1 MKNSHPTPEH
11 RGASPS
17 GTRRRW
23 LRQIMLGS
31 SAGLAAL
38 CILTAPALAQSS
50 AAFPTKPIR
59 WIVSYPPGGTAD
71 LLTRAIAEELSKRLG
86 QSVVIENKPG
96 ANGNLGADI
105 VAKASPDGHTLVTTA
120 PGPLAVNES
129 LYASLPFDPKTAFA
143 PITRIA
149 VAPLI
154 LVVPRALPV
163 NNLNELLAYLKA
175 NPSKAQYASQGNA
188 SSGHLAMELLKA
200 RTGMEAV
207 HTPYKGS
214 APALNDLLAGHVTM
228 MFDNTTSS
236 LPHVR
241 SGALK
246 ALAVAEL
253 KRLIAAPEIP
263 TVAEQG
269 VAGFEATPWFA
280 VVTTAGTPASTV
292 SKLNAT
298 LREIVQMGSL
308 RSRFAG
314 MAVDLVADTP
324 TEFATYIDSESRKWK
339 DVVRRSGARAD

>member
-1 MKNSHPTPEH
+1 M
-11 RGASPS
+11 
-17 GTRRRW
+17 
-23 LRQIMLGS
+23 
-31 SAGLAAL
+31 
-38 CILTAPALAQSS
+38 
-50 AAFPTKPIR
+50 
-59 WIVSYPPGGTAD
+59 
-71 LLTRAIAEELSKRLG
+71 LTRAIGEELSKRLG

-105 VAKASPDGHTLVTTA
+105 VAKAAPDGHTLVTTA
-120 PGPLAVNES
+120 PGPLAVNDS
-129 LYASLPFDPKTAFA
+129 LYATLPFDPKTAFA

-154 LVVPRALPV
+154 LVVPRSLPV
-163 NNLNELLAYLKA
+163 NNLNELVAYLKA
-175 NPSKAQYASQGNA
+175 NPTKAQYASQGNA

-228 MFDNTTSS
+228 MFDNTTTS

-246 ALAVAEL
+246 ALAVAEA
-253 KRLIAAPEIP
+253 KRLSVAPEIP

-269 VAGFEATPWFA
+269 VPGFEATPWFA
-280 VVTTAGTPASTV
+280 VVTTAGTPAATV
-292 SKLNAT
+292 TKLNSV
-298 LREIVQMGSL
+298 LREIVQLSSL

-314 MAVDLVADTP
+314 MAVELIADSP
-324 TEFATYIDSESRKWK
+324 VEFAAYIDSESRKWK